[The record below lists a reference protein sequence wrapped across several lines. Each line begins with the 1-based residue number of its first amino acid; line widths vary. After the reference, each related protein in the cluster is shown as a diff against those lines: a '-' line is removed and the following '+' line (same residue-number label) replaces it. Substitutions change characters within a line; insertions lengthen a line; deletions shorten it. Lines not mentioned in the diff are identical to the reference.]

1 MRILSTLI
9 PLALVAG
16 PALAQPSLAQP
27 RVGDVVGPD
36 RARAEATLAAQ
47 GYKLTEYEA
56 EKGRIELKA
65 VRKDPKDAKIP
76 ERLELVADG
85 RTGAVIRIEREGDH
99 K

>member
-1 MRILSTLI
+1 MRILSILI

-16 PALAQPSLAQP
+16 PALAQP

-36 RARAEATLAAQ
+36 RARAEAALASQ

-56 EKGRIELKA
+56 EKGRIEIKA
-65 VRKDPKDAKIP
+65 VRKDPKDVKAP

-85 RTGAVIRIEREGDH
+85 RTGTVIRIEREGDH